1 MPRKPDRKL
10 ESRILKA
17 AYRLWIDQGEHGL
30 TMRAV
35 AKAARTTT
43 PTLYERFK
51 DKHALMLA
59 LRHRAQ
65 QMLFAAIEPAQS
77 VAETCRLALEFTSTH
92 IHEYELVA
100 KDWAARLSRK
110 EPTPSFDLLKERL
123 ARQLGGSPDDYLQL
137 ALGITMLYHGTSTLL
152 QSDQLDANTAAF
164 LKKSCTSAADTLV
177 QDAERK
183 IRRRAAD

>member
-1 MPRKPDRKL
+1 MPRKPDRGL
-10 ESRILKA
+10 ESRILNA
-17 AYRLWIDQGEHGL
+17 AYRLWINQGEHGL

-59 LRHRAQ
+59 LRRRAQ
-65 QMLFAAIEPAQS
+65 QMLLAAIEPAENI
-77 VAETCRLALEFTSTH
+77 VETCRRALDFTSSH
-92 IHEYELVA
+92 IHEYELLA
-100 KDWAARLSRK
+100 KDWAVRLSRK

-137 ALGITMLYHGTSTLL
+137 ALCITMLYHGSSTLL
-152 QSDQLDANTAAF
+152 LSDQLDAKTAAF
-164 LKKSCTSAADTLV
+164 LKESCISAADTLV

-183 IRRRAAD
+183 ARRRAAD